1 MSSDAVTF
9 RLARASD
16 APAMSVMTR
25 ALIEAGLPARYSA
38 ARVARLIASAD
49 HTTLVADSPTG
60 VRAFAVMMFGDERAH
75 LVLLCVEPELQRQ
88 GIGRALVDW
97 LVLSAQVAGVAS
109 IHLELRA
116 DNVPAYA
123 FYRALGFSET
133 LLVPGYYEGRIA
145 ARRMIRILRVQAASP
160 G

>member
-16 APAMSVMTR
+16 AQAMADMTR
-25 ALIEAGLPARYSA
+25 SLIEAGLPARYTA
-38 ARVARLIASAD
+38 ARVARLIASHD

-60 VRAFAVMMFGDERAH
+60 VRGFAVMLFGDERAH
-75 LVLLCVEPELQRQ
+75 LVLLCVDPELQRS
-88 GIGRALVDW
+88 GIGRALVGW
-97 LVLSAQVAGVAS
+97 LVESAQIAGIAS

-116 DNVPAYA
+116 DNVRALA

-133 LLVPGYYEGRIA
+133 LIVPGYYEGRIA